1 MVAVRQRRRQ
11 CGASNHH
18 PTSIRSQHLAAAA
31 AAVEACP
38 HDRLLAW
45 VTYSK
50 TAEKTV
56 EKAVESLEATVP
68 PTMAVLGA
76 KKRLLP
82 RQRPFDPEEA
92 AIGCIKLM
100 EVVAEWHFGVGVAA
114 AAAAA
119 AVAATVVVSAVECV
133 DGEEAKQY
141 LRHSIRRML

>member
-18 PTSIRSQHLAAAA
+18 PTSIRSQHLAAA

-68 PTMAVLGA
+68 PTMAVWGA

-100 EVVAEWHFGVGVAA
+100 EVAAEWHFGVGVAA
-114 AAAAA
+114 AAI
-119 AVAATVVVSAVECV
+119 AATVVVSAVECV

>member
-1 MVAVRQRRRQ
+1 M
-11 CGASNHH
+11 
-18 PTSIRSQHLAAAA
+18 
-31 AAVEACP
+31 
-38 HDRLLAW
+38 
-45 VTYSK
+45 TYSK

-76 KKRLLP
+76 TKPLLP

-100 EVVAEWHFGVGVAA
+100 EVAAEWYFGVGVAA

-119 AVAATVVVSAVECV
+119 IAATVVVSAVECV

>member
-1 MVAVRQRRRQ
+1 M
-11 CGASNHH
+11 
-18 PTSIRSQHLAAAA
+18 
-31 AAVEACP
+31 
-38 HDRLLAW
+38 LAW

-100 EVVAEWHFGVGVAA
+100 EVAAEWYFGVGVAA
-114 AAAAA
+114 AAAAI
-119 AVAATVVVSAVECV
+119 AATVVVSAVECV

>member
-1 MVAVRQRRRQ
+1 MGAVRQRRRQ

-18 PTSIRSQHLAAAA
+18 PTSIRSQHLAAA

-100 EVVAEWHFGVGVAA
+100 EVAAEWYFGVGVAA

-119 AVAATVVVSAVECV
+119 AIAATVVVSAVECV

-141 LRHSIRRML
+141 LRHSIRRTL

>member
-1 MVAVRQRRRQ
+1 MGAVRQRRRQ

-18 PTSIRSQHLAAAA
+18 PTSIRSQHLAAA

-68 PTMAVLGA
+68 PTMAVWGA
-76 KKRLLP
+76 KKPLLP

-114 AAAAA
+114 AAAAI
-119 AVAATVVVSAVECV
+119 AATVVVSAVECV